1 MSSSAQES
9 FRMVENIREHWAE
22 IMLHALK
29 ENGHVYL
36 SEDEYYTLK
45 GEIMQVLTGRVK
57 I

>member
-1 MSSSAQES
+1 MSDSAQQS
-9 FRMVENIREHWAE
+9 YRLVEGIREHWAG

-36 SEDEYYTLK
+36 SEDDYYKLK
-45 GEIMQVLTGRVK
+45 GQLMQLLIGNIK